1 MRGKSDMV
9 DLYFFKLVLS
19 TSHFG
24 LRMHKNRRYNN
35 SLWSP
40 VSSIEGLYKY
50 LVIIELE
57 VSIVFLWLLLQ
68 VIYMHMYEL

>member
-1 MRGKSDMV
+1 MV
-9 DLYFFKLVLS
+9 DVYFFKLVIS

-24 LRMHKNRRYNN
+24 LRMHKNRRYDN

-57 VSIVFLWLLLQ
+57 VSIVFL
-68 VIYMHMYEL
+68 